1 MVKDVL
7 IAHFKAKR
15 VWLEHFVY
23 VAEWNTLGANAT
35 TLVNIQ
41 LQNDSDFLAEEI
53 TISSYSAAG
62 TQVANPDYLI
72 TIFGTSSGRQY
83 QSAAAHVWGL
93 CGTAQLPKKLPTPLM
108 LDGGTTLAV
117 TLQNL
122 TNTAARVHVHFVGT
136 KVFYL
141 RGFSRADLLG

>member
-1 MVKDVL
+1 MIKDVL

-15 VWLEHFVY
+15 VYLEHFVY
-23 VAEWNTLGANAT
+23 VAEWNTLGAST
-35 TLVNIQ
+35 TSLVNIQ

-53 TISSYSAAG
+53 TISSYSSAG
-62 TQVANPDYLI
+62 TQVTNPDYLI
-72 TIFGTSSGRQY
+72 TIFGTASGRQY
-83 QSAAAHVWGL
+83 QSAAAHVWGM
-93 CGTAQLPKKLPTPLM
+93 CGTAQWPMKLPTPLM

-122 TNTAARVHVHFVGT
+122 TAVSARVHVHFIGT

-141 RGFSRADLLG
+141 RGFSRGDLLG